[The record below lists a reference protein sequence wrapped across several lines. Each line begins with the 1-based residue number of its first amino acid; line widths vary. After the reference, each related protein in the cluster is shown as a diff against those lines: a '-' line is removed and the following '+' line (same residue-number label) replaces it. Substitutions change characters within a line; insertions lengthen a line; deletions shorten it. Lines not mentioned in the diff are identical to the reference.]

1 MNDDQKILVKA
12 MNVEQVFKV
21 GEETIPVLQKT
32 SFVIRE
38 NTFNIIY
45 GPSGSGKS
53 TLLNLLSGL
62 QEPSSG
68 TVYFNGENVY
78 AYTAEQLAHFRAN
91 RLGMVYQQNYWVSS
105 LNVIENVAIPI
116 SFMGYSRAKAA
127 KLAMD
132 ALQRV
137 DMAPYAKKSPLVLSG
152 GEQQRIAM
160 ARALV
165 NDPEFIIADEPT
177 GNLDTHNGD
186 MIIALLQSCK
196 RDLKRTIILVTHNM
210 EYLSLAD
217 QLLHIQDGT
226 IKQMQNDD
234 ISKTTETLI
243 TEMRA
248 RINRLAKVKN
258 G

>member
-1 MNDDQKILVKA
+1 
-12 MNVEQVFKV
+12 
-21 GEETIPVLQKT
+21 
-32 SFVIRE
+32 
-38 NTFNIIY
+38 
-45 GPSGSGKS
+45 
-53 TLLNLLSGL
+53 
-62 QEPSSG
+62 
-68 TVYFNGENVY
+68 
-78 AYTAEQLAHFRAN
+78 
-91 RLGMVYQQNYWVSS
+91 MVYQQNYWVSS